1 MCKNTRIISNMSS
14 QKLEVL
20 KKQRII
26 TDPDNLVA
34 RTWLKGHP
42 SLGES
47 DEVVWFYEIVRDEFK
62 YKIYKGKLL
71 LNKTIINL
79 Q

>member
-14 QKLEVL
+14 SKLELL

-26 TDPDNLVA
+26 TDPEDLVA
-34 RTWLKGHP
+34 STWLKGHP

-47 DEVVWFYEIVRDEFK
+47 DQVVWIYEIVRDEFK
-62 YKIYKGKLL
+62 DKIYTGKLL
-71 LNKTIINL
+71 LKKIK
-79 Q
+79 

>member
-1 MCKNTRIISNMSS
+1 MPNS
-14 QKLEVL
+14 KLEQL

-26 TDPDNLVA
+26 TDPQDMVA

-47 DEVVWFYEIVRDEFK
+47 DEVVWVYEIVREEFK
-62 YKIYKGKLL
+62 RKIYKNIPLVKSFQ
-71 LNKTIINL
+71 NKNNK
-79 Q
+79 

>member
-1 MCKNTRIISNMSS
+1 MYKKSCTNSNMLS
-14 QKLEVL
+14 QKLELL

-26 TDPDNLVA
+26 TNPEDLVA

-47 DEVVWFYEIVRDEFK
+47 DEVVWVYEIVRYEFK
-62 YKIYKGKLL
+62 DKIHKGKILL
-71 LNKTIINL
+71 KKIK
-79 Q
+79 